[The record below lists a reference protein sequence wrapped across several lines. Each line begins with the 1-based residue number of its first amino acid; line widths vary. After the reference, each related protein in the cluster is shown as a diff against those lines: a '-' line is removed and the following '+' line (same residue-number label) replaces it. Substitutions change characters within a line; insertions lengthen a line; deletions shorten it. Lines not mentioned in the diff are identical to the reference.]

1 MKIIIL
7 TLAVIF
13 STSMF
18 GQTWETNWN
27 EALHKAQKENLK
39 IILVF
44 SGSDWCAP
52 CIKLDKE
59 IWSSTE
65 FQELSKNEF
74 VMFRADFPRKTK
86 NLLDKNQQLENNNL
100 AEKYN
105 ENGFFPSVV
114 VLDSNEKILGRL
126 GYEKTT
132 PELYFEKLKSF
143 EK

>member
-1 MKIIIL
+1 MKNIIL
-7 TLAVIF
+7 TLAIICCN
-13 STSMF
+13 TMF
-18 GQTWETNWN
+18 GQTWETDWN
-27 EALHKAQKENLK
+27 VAVNKAQKENLK

-65 FQELSKNEF
+65 FQELIKGEF

-86 NLLDKNQQLENNNL
+86 NSLDKNQQLQNNNL

-114 VLDSNEKILGRL
+114 VLDSHEKILGRL

-132 PELYFEKLKSF
+132 PELYFKKLKSF

>member
-1 MKIIIL
+1 MKNIIL
-7 TLAVIF
+7 TLAIKCCN
-13 STSMF
+13 TMF
-18 GQTWETNWN
+18 GQTWETDWN
-27 EALHKAQKENLK
+27 VAVNKAQKENLK

-65 FQELSKNEF
+65 FQELIKGEF

-86 NLLDKNQQLENNNL
+86 NSLDKNQQLQNNNL

-114 VLDSNEKILGRL
+114 VLDSHEKILGRL

-132 PELYFEKLKSF
+132 PELYFKKLKSF